1 MGRRQ
6 LQAKDLPV
14 TDQKLPTPLY
24 HQILLVLRERV
35 EQGYYSEDGLLPS
48 EQELSREFGVSRI
61 TVSRSIREL
70 AAAGLVERR
79 RGSGTRVLRPQ
90 VSRAVAGSID
100 GLMENLSDL
109 GKRTQVKVLE
119 FGFVKPSAEVQ
130 QELQVTAR
138 EVVQRAV
145 RVRSYQG
152 QPFSYLTSYVPGDI
166 GSQFSRA
173 DMDVHSLLSLLE
185 KTGYRVGSAQQS
197 FGAVLA
203 DPTTGSALEVAV
215 GAPLLSILRTVSDTS
230 GRPVEFIRILYRPD
244 RYKYRMQLDKQQKGK
259 PRLWYAR
266 ERAL

>member
-1 MGRRQ
+1 MGRPRP
-6 LQAKDLPV
+6 QAKDSPIA
-14 TDQKLPTPLY
+14 DQKLPTPLY

-70 AAAGLVERR
+70 AEAGLVERR
-79 RGSGTRVLRPQ
+79 RGAGTRVVQQP
-90 VSRAVAGSID
+90 VSRAVTGSID
-100 GLMENLSDL
+100 GFLENLSDL

-119 FGFVKPSAEVQ
+119 FGFVKPSVEVQ
-130 QELQVTAR
+130 RELQVTVR

-152 QPFSYLTSYVPGDI
+152 RPFSYLTSFVPGDI

-173 DMDVHSLLSLLE
+173 DMEVHSLLSLLE
-185 KTGYRVGSAQQS
+185 TTGYRVGSAQQS

-203 DPTTGSALEVAV
+203 DPTTGPALEVAV
-215 GAPLLSILRTVSDTS
+215 GAPLLSIQRTVSDTS
-230 GRPVEFIRILYRPD
+230 ERPVEFIRILYRPD
-244 RYKYRMQLDKQQKGK
+244 RYKYLMQLDKQKKGK

>member
-1 MGRRQ
+1 MGRPRP
-6 LQAKDLPV
+6 QATDSPIA
-14 TDQKLPTPLY
+14 DQKLPTPLY

-70 AAAGLVERR
+70 AEAGLVERR
-79 RGSGTRVLRPQ
+79 RGAGTRVVQQP
-90 VSRAVAGSID
+90 VSRAVTGSID
-100 GLMENLSDL
+100 GFLENLSDL

-130 QELQVTAR
+130 RELQVSVR

-152 QPFSYLTSYVPGDI
+152 RPFSYLTSFVPGDI

-173 DMDVHSLLSLLE
+173 DMEVHSLLSLLE
-185 KTGYRVGSAQQS
+185 KTGYRIGSAQQS

-203 DPTTGSALEVAV
+203 DPTTGPALEVAI
-215 GAPLLSILRTVSDTS
+215 GAPLLSIQRTVSDIS
-230 GRPVEFIRILYRPD
+230 ERPVEFIRILYRPD
-244 RYKYRMQLDKQQKGK
+244 RYKYLMQLDKQKKGK